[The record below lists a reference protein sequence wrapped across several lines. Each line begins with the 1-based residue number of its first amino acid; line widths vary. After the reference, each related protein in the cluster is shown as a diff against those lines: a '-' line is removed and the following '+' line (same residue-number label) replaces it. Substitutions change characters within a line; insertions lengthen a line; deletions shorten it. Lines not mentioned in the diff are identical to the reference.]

1 MGFVFDL
8 ENWIYNNKDT
18 LSQLILESGL
28 FDMKIVEILYSKRK
42 RTNAI
47 RILKLLTISL
57 FVKNY
62 NQISTK

>member
-47 RILKLLTISL
+47 K
-57 FVKNY
+57 F
-62 NQISTK
+62 